1 MGGCL
6 QIFNVH
12 YMCCSI
18 LMHCSS
24 PWLKPWSQPF
34 FRGSCCKTT
43 STIVRTVL
51 LLASVLELKEKHWSS
66 IWAGSMKLLGKGK
79 LKFTSCSKSQ
89 ELRCRLTL
97 IWRQCFCCKCL
108 WLNLGFYLQPSLLF
122 AFLALF
128 LGTHSLLWSTVH
140 SMGESSSPCSWWS
153 NEFWD
158 IWPTQLWLKNLVHLH
173 ATVCMAHSKCI

>member
-1 MGGCL
+1 MGGPL
-6 QIFNVH
+6 HVFNVH

-24 PWLKPWSQPF
+24 PWFKPWSHPF

-43 STIVRTVL
+43 SRTVITVL
-51 LLASVLELKEKHWSS
+51 LLASVLELKEKHRSS
-66 IWAGSMKLLGKGK
+66 IWPGSMKLLGKGK

-97 IWRQCFCCKCL
+97 IWRQYVCCKCL
-108 WLNLGFYLQPSLLF
+108 WWSLSFYLQPSLPF
-122 AFLALF
+122 A
-128 LGTHSLLWSTVH
+128 SLVLCWVLWSTVH

-158 IWPTQLWLKNLVHLH
+158 IWPCQWWL
-173 ATVCMAHSKCI
+173 